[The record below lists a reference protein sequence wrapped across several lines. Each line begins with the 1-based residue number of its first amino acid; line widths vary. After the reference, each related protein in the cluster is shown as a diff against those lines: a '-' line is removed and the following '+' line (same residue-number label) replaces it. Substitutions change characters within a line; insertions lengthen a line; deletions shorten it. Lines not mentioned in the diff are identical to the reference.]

1 MAFLVSG
8 DKAGMTCPRIFKF
21 HVASG
26 ELGGADCLRS
36 ESLELHTLFFFFFS
50 LKIVFSHSIFI

>member
-36 ESLELHTLFFFFFS
+36 ESLELHTLFFFF
-50 LKIVFSHSIFI
+50 LT